1 LNRGG
6 NLFFLPIDGDFK
18 FLSDVA
24 NKMRRINAWKIAI
37 DMLVDNFDKRE

>member
-6 NLFFLPIDGDFK
+6 NFFFLPVDGDFK

-24 NKMRRINAWKIAI
+24 DQVRRINAWKIPV
-37 DMLVDNFDKRE
+37 DMLIDNFDKR